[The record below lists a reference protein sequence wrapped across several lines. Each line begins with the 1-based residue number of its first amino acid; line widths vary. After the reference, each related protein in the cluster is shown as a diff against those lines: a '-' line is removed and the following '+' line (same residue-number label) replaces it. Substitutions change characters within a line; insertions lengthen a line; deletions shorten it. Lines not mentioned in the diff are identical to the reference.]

1 MRRAVIL
8 LGAIF
13 ILAAQ
18 HPNLPPNTR
27 QNAAAHAVS
36 NGAQNVSQADEDK
49 VERAHRARYEAECHP
64 ADDKRDSDLCAQ
76 WKAADAAADSAWWAA
91 RSTWVSGISG
101 LLVLIALGF
110 AFEANRIARRSAHWQ
125 LRPYVYLEK
134 CIINPERR
142 RPEEK
147 HGVDRAPLTFYFKNF
162 GQTPAKSVTL
172 KAQWSFRGHFN
183 EPFDTDFSKAVEV
196 QLGDMPPAFV
206 KDYTGYYV
214 LGWAKNL
221 ATVAFGGMDTL
232 FVEGI
237 LSYLDANGEPYET
250 VFRLGATGEDYQNQ
264 KWSVP
269 PHGNRAT

>member
-1 MRRAVIL
+1 MWRAVVF
-8 LGAIF
+8 LGAVF

-18 HPNLPPNTR
+18 HPNPSANA
-27 QNAAAHAVS
+27 QENAARHAVS
-36 NGAQNVSQADEDK
+36 NAAQADEEK
-49 VERAHRARYEAECHP
+49 AERAHRAKDEAECQRP
-64 ADDKRDSDLCAQ
+64 DEKRDSDSCAQ
-76 WKAADAAADSAWWAA
+76 WKAAEAAADSAWWAA

-142 RPEEK
+142 RPEER

-172 KAQWSFRGHFN
+172 KAQWSFGGHFN
-183 EPFDTDFSKAVEV
+183 EPFDTDFSNAVEV

-221 ATVAFGGMDTL
+221 ATIVFGGMDTL

-237 LSYLDANGEPYET
+237 LSYLDANGQPYET
-250 VFRLGATGEDYQNQ
+250 VFRLGATGEDYGNHR
-264 KWSVP
+264 WNVP